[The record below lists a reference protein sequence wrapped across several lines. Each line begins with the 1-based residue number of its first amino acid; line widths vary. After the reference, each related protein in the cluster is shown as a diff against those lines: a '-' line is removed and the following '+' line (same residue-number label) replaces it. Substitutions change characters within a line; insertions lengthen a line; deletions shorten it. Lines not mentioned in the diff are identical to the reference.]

1 MQKTGVCANEKSFSD
16 CELAIL
22 RTQVD
27 QAQKKIAKIAVNTPE
42 VKQIITIVENFL
54 KKKHLV
60 CYGGISINAL
70 LPKKDKIY
78 NFNLEIP
85 DYDFFSPRALEDAK
99 ELADLFFSR
108 GYTEVEAKSGQH
120 HGTYKVFV
128 NFLPVADITNIPYE
142 LFKSIKKQ
150 AVRVDGI
157 LYTDANYLRMGMY
170 LELSRPDGDT
180 SRWEKVLK
188 RLTLINKHYPLK
200 ETNKLCDQ
208 VEFQRKMENETNQDV
223 IFDVT
228 KDALISQ
235 GVVFFGGFAM
245 SNYSRYMPKQQRF
258 KVEKIA
264 DFDVLSTN
272 ALHTAKVVRNKLIS
286 AGIKDVNVY
295 EHQALGEIIPKH
307 YDVRIGTSL
316 VVFIYEPLACHSYN
330 TIRINK
336 KDVKIA
342 TIDTMLSFYMAFL
355 YSQRPYYVEFKNR
368 ILCMAHY
375 LFELQQKNRLKQK
388 GLLKRFSITCYGHQ
402 ETVEE
407 MRAEKARKYEELK
420 NKRGSPEYEEW
431 FLNYSPKQKHGENR
445 PPWIVNQKSQPNIHP
460 NASLKKRHYP
470 VSLTN
475 RTTRTRTRTKT
486 IPKRTDTKKTRN
498 KTDSV
503 LQSLSTMTTPVF
515 HF

>member
-1 MQKTGVCANEKSFSD
+1 
-16 CELAIL
+16 
-22 RTQVD
+22 
-27 QAQKKIAKIAVNTPE
+27 
-42 VKQIITIVENFL
+42 
-54 KKKHLV
+54 
-60 CYGGISINAL
+60 
-70 LPKKDKIY
+70 
-78 NFNLEIP
+78 
-85 DYDFFSPRALEDAK
+85 
-99 ELADLFFSR
+99 
-108 GYTEVEAKSGQH
+108 
-120 HGTYKVFV
+120 
-128 NFLPVADITNIPYE
+128 
-142 LFKSIKKQ
+142 
-150 AVRVDGI
+150 
-157 LYTDANYLRMGMY
+157 
-170 LELSRPDGDT
+170 
-180 SRWEKVLK
+180 
-188 RLTLINKHYPLK
+188 
-200 ETNKLCDQ
+200 
-208 VEFQRKMENETNQDV
+208 
-223 IFDVT
+223 
-228 KDALISQ
+228 
-235 GVVFFGGFAM
+235 
-245 SNYSRYMPKQQRF
+245 MPKQQRF